1 MIQDETGGLELF
13 DRLTQQWRP
22 IKPVRHGVLV
32 NTADLLMQWTNNKLP
47 STLHRV
53 VPTQMNVDRYSL
65 VYFVN
70 PNKEVVVDPTDI
82 FPEEET
88 YYETISASDYLYRRL
103 SATFQDYDK
112 EEL

>member
-1 MIQDETGGLELF
+1 M
-13 DRLTQQWRP
+13 RY
-22 IKPVRHGVLV
+22 GVLV
-32 NTADLLMQWTNNKLP
+32 NTADLLMRWTNNKLA

-53 VPTQMNVDRYSL
+53 VPTKTNVDRYSL

-70 PNKEVVVDPTDI
+70 PNKEVIVDPTDL

-88 YYETISASDYLYRRL
+88 YYEPISAFDYLVQRL
-103 SATFQDYDK
+103 SATYTDK